1 MKCLEDT
8 FVHFEAFFLF
18 IKRLKLADLIQT
30 AYLEE
35 VIGEFLDKL
44 DLMCDIVLQAA
55 DIAELAFNFIVGGR
69 LQQVR

>member
-1 MKCLEDT
+1 LKCLEDR

-35 VIGEFLDKL
+35 VIREFLDKL

-55 DIAELAFNFIVGGR
+55 DIAELAFNFLVGGR
-69 LQQVR
+69 QQQVR